1 MSTMSRS
8 RRKRP
13 ITASSRSATN
23 RLLAVGLAAALAVT
37 GACRGGTRE
46 RFVTYFN
53 ADQGLTVRYPASWT
67 TQQAEQDG
75 LWYRSFL
82 APPSGPDH
90 KPAVSVTLLAGP
102 LEGSLEDRA
111 QTYLAGNTVLSS
123 RDEPRQGA
131 RAKWFVFASPDMAT
145 RQSLLLI
152 EDRGRVY
159 GLYSQGESTLFER
172 HFPIV
177 EEMSRSLTIERAESY
192 PLHMNKKLG
201 FSIRVP
207 ASWPLTRSFSGAG
220 TTLTQFTSPPLAA
233 DKGGQT
239 VHASLTVTVEPVPGD
254 RSLETFYTTARA
266 KQGDSFQVV
275 SHKPWRSGYVDV
287 LQTET
292 PLAMSRVRRYFRV
305 EGAHGYSLAFEARE
319 DVFHRV
325 SPWCE
330 MIAETLRIGAEAE
343 AQ

>member
-1 MSTMSRS
+1 
-8 RRKRP
+8 
-13 ITASSRSATN
+13 
-23 RLLAVGLAAALAVT
+23 
-37 GACRGGTRE
+37 
-46 RFVTYFN
+46 
-53 ADQGLTVRYPASWT
+53 LTVRYPASWT

-82 APPSGPDH
+82 GPPAGPDH

-111 QTYLAGNTVLSS
+111 QTYLAGNTIVSS
-123 RDEPRQGA
+123 RDELRQGA

-152 EDRGRVY
+152 EEKGRVY
-159 GLYSQGESTLFER
+159 GLYGQGESSLFER
-172 HFPIV
+172 HFPII
-177 EEMSRSLTIERAESY
+177 EEMSRSLTIERPESY
-192 PLHMNKKLG
+192 PLHSNKKLG

-207 ASWPLTRSFSGAG
+207 ASWPVTRSFSGAG
-220 TTLTQFTSPPLAA
+220 TALMQFASPPLAA

-254 RSLETFYTTARA
+254 RSLDTFYTSARA
-266 KQGDSFQVV
+266 RQGEAFQVI
-275 SHKPWRSGYVDV
+275 SHKPWRSGYVDL

-292 PLAMSRVRRYFRV
+292 PLAVSRVKRYFRV
-305 EGAHGYSLAFEARE
+305 AGLHGYSLAFEARE

-330 MIAETLRIGAEAE
+330 LIAETLRVGSEAA